1 MNSRPRTAFSRIT
14 TILALAGTSAVV
26 ASVIGARAG
35 GLTATGSTFTA
46 IAVSTLLAPLFWPRK
61 AATLRQLLGCVITP
75 IIAGTL
81 LAGAF
86 AAARIGSMPMGSLAP
101 VLAVALGILV
111 VAYLCM
117 AAVEGAMRQLG
128 ADEGSAREASV
139 WCVVAILWLSS
150 AAPLWL
156 GPIAD
161 LGARGEPGLPS
172 AVLAASPLV
181 HLAIAGGYDLLRSQW
196 FYGHS
201 SLGALQV
208 EYPRVA
214 TLLACYA
221 AAGAVLALLAIPLRI
236 RPKDTALVEPRI
248 AQGERHS

>member
-1 MNSRPRTAFSRIT
+1 MISRLT
-14 TILALAGTSAVV
+14 TILALAGTSGVV
-26 ASVIGARAG
+26 VSALDARAG
-35 GLTATGSTFTA
+35 GLPATGSALAA
-46 IAVSTLLAPLFWPRK
+46 IAAPVLLAPLFWPRE
-61 AATLRQLLGCVITP
+61 AATLRQVLECVIAP
-75 IIAGTL
+75 IIAAAL

-86 AAARIGSMPMGSLAP
+86 AVAGIGSMPLGSLAP
-101 VLAVALGILV
+101 TLAVALGILV

-117 AAVEGAMRQLG
+117 AAVDGALRRLG
-128 ADEGSAREASV
+128 ADGRRAHEAAV
-139 WCVVAILWLSS
+139 WCVVAILWVSA

-161 LGARGEPGLPS
+161 LWARVEPGFPS
-172 AVLAASPLV
+172 TILAGSPLV
-181 HLAIAGGYDLLRSQW
+181 HLAVASGYDLLRSQW

-214 TLLACYA
+214 TLLISYA
-221 AAGAVLALLAIPLRI
+221 AAGAVLALVAISLGI
-236 RPKDTALVEPRI
+236 RPKDTALIEPRI